1 MEDQIDFKSSAKTFV
16 RTYNFLSAILPYGSI
31 QWEKLSIFLTLLLPK
46 LPKPEGEDYTEG
58 LLEDVDLESYRAE
71 AQETMRIQLENE
83 NGEIAPVPV
92 STSTGIDVPELDS
105 LTNILKEFMI
115 FSATSNGQTKIKLRS
130 RSTILL
136 KASAKM
142 NDITMLCNTPTSRM
156 LVTKVTVRPMKL
168 Y

>member
-1 MEDQIDFKSSAKTFV
+1 M
-16 RTYNFLSAILPYGSI
+16 
-31 QWEKLSIFLTLLLPK
+31 LTWK
-46 LPKPEGEDYTEG
+46 AN
-58 LLEDVDLESYRAE
+58 RAE

-105 LTNILKEFMI
+105 LTNILKEFHDI
-115 FSATSNGQTKIKLRS
+115 FGNIEWTDEDKVKKQI
-130 RSTILL
+130 TILL

-156 LVTKVTVRPMKL
+156 PVTKVTVRPMKL